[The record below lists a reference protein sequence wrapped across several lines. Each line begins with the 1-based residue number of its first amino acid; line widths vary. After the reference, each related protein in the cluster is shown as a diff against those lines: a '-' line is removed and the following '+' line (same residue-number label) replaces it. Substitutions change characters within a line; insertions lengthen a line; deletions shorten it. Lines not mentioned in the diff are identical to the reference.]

1 MCDENCAVAT
11 KPPGRRADLLSL
23 GQDLAQLVQE
33 LRKRT
38 GLTQERFAARLGVTC
53 PTINR
58 WENGHVKPSP
68 LALRQLEA
76 LARELGPEVQDLV
89 LEYFPDEATT

>member
-1 MCDENCAVAT
+1 MLTLTANPA
-11 KPPGRRADLLSL
+11 SL
-23 GQDLAQLVQE
+23 VHE

-68 LALRQLEA
+68 LALKQLEA
-76 LARELGPEVQDLV
+76 LVRELGLEARDL
-89 LEYFPDEATT
+89 LAEHFPDESSR

>member
-1 MCDENCAVAT
+1 MLTLQNTPA
-11 KPPGRRADLLSL
+11 G
-23 GQDLAQLVQE
+23 LVHE

-58 WENGHVKPSP
+58 WENGHVRPSP
-68 LALRQLEA
+68 LALKQLEA
-76 LARELGPEVQDLV
+76 LVRELGLEARDL
-89 LEYFPDEATT
+89 LEYFPDEAGG

>member
-1 MCDENCAVAT
+1 MLT
-11 KPPGRRADLLSL
+11 L
-23 GQDLAQLVQE
+23 QDNPAGLVHE

-68 LALRQLEA
+68 LALKQLEA
-76 LARELGPEVQDLV
+76 LVRELGLEARDLLV
-89 LEYFPDEATT
+89 EYFPEETGG

>member
-1 MCDENCAVAT
+1 MLT
-11 KPPGRRADLLSL
+11 L
-23 GQDLAQLVQE
+23 QLDNARLIQE

-68 LALRQLEA
+68 LALRQIEA

-89 LEYFPDEATT
+89 LEYFTAETRS